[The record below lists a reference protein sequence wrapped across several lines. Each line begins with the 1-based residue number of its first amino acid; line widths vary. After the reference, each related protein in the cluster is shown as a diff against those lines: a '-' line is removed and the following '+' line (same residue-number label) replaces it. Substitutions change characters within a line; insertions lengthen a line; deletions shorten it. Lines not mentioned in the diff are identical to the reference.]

1 MMFKVLAVSMNGRN
15 LISLYRSFISKLTCL
30 IAGIRDA
37 CFPVTSITKEKDYFN
52 LQSNLRGQNTTVH
65 WEAMYALNSIDV
77 KAQSLLTCIS
87 ISIATLVFQLSEIQ
101 GSSISDKKEV
111 TNFILLLLIFLS
123 IAMVLCLSCVDIIG
137 AHTVRLLKS
146 EDEKKKLDEFNDLVL
161 RVTLGRRTRYLI
173 AHRLSIITAVSL
185 GILFI
190 LRLFV
195 TI

>member
-1 MMFKVLAVSMNGRN
+1 MNSRN
-15 LISLYRSFISKLTCL
+15 WISLYRSFVTKLICL
-30 IAGIRDA
+30 IASIRVA
-37 CFPVTSITKEKDYFN
+37 CFPVTSITNEKDFLN

-65 WEAMYALNSIDV
+65 QEAMYALDSIDV
-77 KAQSLLTCIS
+77 KAQSLLSCIS
-87 ISIATLVFQLSEIQ
+87 ISIAALVFQLSEIQ

-123 IAMVLCLSCVDIIG
+123 IAIVLCLSCVNIIG
-137 AHTVRLLKS
+137 AHTVMLLKS

-190 LRLFV
+190 IRLNG
-195 TI
+195 IL